1 MGKYE
6 IDEDFDNEIYD
17 LGGITKEMPK
27 LLMANEDE
35 TVINLFIVMEGNV
48 RKLNEEMLEK
58 GKELVFL
65 AI

>member
-27 LLMANEDE
+27 PLMANEDE

>member
-1 MGKYE
+1 
-6 IDEDFDNEIYD
+6 
-17 LGGITKEMPK
+17 
-27 LLMANEDE
+27 MANEDE